1 MPPRSDHLVS
11 PSYTHIPGPATTH
24 ASTCDIFAELPDVT
38 EHQCF
43 HSPTR
48 IENSQGGG
56 NGTDTADTTEL
67 HNTDGAPARSTAD
80 IEGDVLAD
88 NWCKVDI
95 SNILANRTRSA
106 SQRGRTREGDSVVP
120 SKQ

>member
-1 MPPRSDHLVS
+1 MLRN
-11 PSYTHIPGPATTH
+11 
-24 ASTCDIFAELPDVT
+24 ASAFTLLPTLKTV
-38 EHQCF
+38 
-43 HSPTR
+43 R
-48 IENSQGGG
+48 GG
-56 NGTDTADTTEL
+56 NETDTADTTEQ

-80 IEGDVLAD
+80 IEGDLLAD
-88 NWCKVDI
+88 NWCKIDI